1 MKLTTKGYQTDTKT
15 VDACNRH
22 PCGAVRITLPW
33 LIEKMGLPNTNSNN
47 KDAITNNITE
57 NAKSE
62 IRNEIDGT
70 NTNAIDPKIN
80 ENIDMSMT
88 TNTDAMNANTN
99 TDATNLAPL
108 SAPKRRFPI
117 KRSLTLEGNDTNIG
131 NITTLLLLLNFILR
145 YSRLEANQPIS
156 DRR

>member
-1 MKLTTKGYQTDTKT
+1 
-15 VDACNRH
+15 
-22 PCGAVRITLPW
+22 
-33 LIEKMGLPNTNSNN
+33 MGLPNTKSNN

-88 TNTDAMNANTN
+88 TNTDAVNANTNTDAMNANTN

-117 KRSLTLEGNDTNIG
+117 KRSLTLEGNDSNIG
-131 NITTLLLLLNFILR
+131 NITTLLLLLNFIL
-145 YSRLEANQPIS
+145 
-156 DRR
+156 

>member
-1 MKLTTKGYQTDTKT
+1 
-15 VDACNRH
+15 
-22 PCGAVRITLPW
+22 
-33 LIEKMGLPNTNSNN
+33 MGLPNTNSNN

-62 IRNEIDGT
+62 IINEIDGT
-70 NTNAIDPKIN
+70 NTNAIDPKTN

-131 NITTLLLLLNFILR
+131 NITTLLLLLNFIL
-145 YSRLEANQPIS
+145 
-156 DRR
+156 